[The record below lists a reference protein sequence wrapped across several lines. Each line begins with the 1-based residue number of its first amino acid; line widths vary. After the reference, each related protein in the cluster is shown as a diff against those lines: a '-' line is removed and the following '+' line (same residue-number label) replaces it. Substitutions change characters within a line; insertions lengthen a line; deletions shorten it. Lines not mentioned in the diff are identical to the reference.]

1 MYYLEKY
8 NVIILIPARN
18 EFGTL
23 KKILKNLLKKKFKI
37 LLIDDASDDETR
49 NIRSERN
56 LIVLRNKNNLGY
68 EETIKKGF
76 NFIKRKKKISHIIT
90 FDADGEHRILDLKK
104 LTRFYKFDLVIGKRS
119 KKNRLFESIISYIF
133 FIKFKFY
140 DPLSGL
146 KMYSIR
152 SLKKYNPKK
161 NLYLV
166 DLAAYISKNKKFKS
180 INTEIKTKK
189 RKGKPRI
196 GNSISVNIRF
206 LKILNFLIFA

>member
-1 MYYLEKY
+1 MYYLAKY

-49 NIRSERN
+49 KIISKKN
-56 LIVLRNKNNLGY
+56 LIVLRNRKNLGY
-68 EETIKKGF
+68 EESIKKGF
-76 NFIKRKKKISHIIT
+76 NFIEKIKKFTHIIT
-90 FDADGEHRILDLKK
+90 FDADGEHRISDLKK
-104 LTRFYKFDLVIGKRS
+104 LVKFYKFDLVVGERS
-119 KKNRLFESIISYIF
+119 SKNRIFEHLISYIF
-133 FIKFKFY
+133 FVKFKIS
-140 DPLSGL
+140 DPLSGF

-166 DLAAYISKNKKFKS
+166 DLASYISINKKFYS
-180 INTEIKTKK
+180 INTKIKTNK
-189 RKGKPRI
+189 RIGKPRI
-196 GNSISVNIRF
+196 GNSISVNIRL
-206 LKILNFLIFA
+206 LKILNFLIST